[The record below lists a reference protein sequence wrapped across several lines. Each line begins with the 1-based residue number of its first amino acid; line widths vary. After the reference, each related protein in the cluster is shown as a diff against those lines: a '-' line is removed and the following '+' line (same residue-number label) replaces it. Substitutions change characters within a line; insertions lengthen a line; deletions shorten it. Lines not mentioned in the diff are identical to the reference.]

1 MTRAPAGITRRG
13 LLLATAGTAVA
24 TATVAC
30 TDEPPPAGASGIGGN
45 APPFDPMDWPSVRAQ
60 FVLDPA
66 KVNFASFYF
75 ASHPATVRAAIDKH
89 RAGLDAN
96 PLEYLL
102 ANEPTLD
109 TAVFTAAASY
119 LNTEPEQIALTDST
133 TMGLGLLYTGLRLAP
148 GDEVLTTE
156 HDFYATHES
165 FALRK
170 TRDGLSV
177 RRVRLYDEPSQA
189 DADDMV
195 ARLVAAIGP
204 QTRVVAITWV
214 HSSTGVMLPVRAMAD
229 ALAGV
234 NQDRPTAQRALLCV
248 DGVHGLAADAATPGE
263 LGCDFLVAGTHK
275 WLFGP
280 RGTGIIWGRPE
291 AWDRYTPVIPSFIGG
306 SGDGA
311 GRWATP
317 GGFHSFEHR
326 WALAEAFAFHQAI
339 GPARVAD
346 RTRELAA
353 AMKEGLAGIP
363 KVRLHTPRGADISAG
378 IVCCEVSGYN
388 ARQAVARLGEA
399 NIVAS
404 TTPYTPSYLRFGPN
418 ILTNES
424 DVEKALAAVRA
435 L

>member
-1 MTRAPAGITRRG
+1 MTGPSARLTRRG

-24 TATVAC
+24 TAAAC
-30 TDEPPPAGASGIGGN
+30 TDDPLPAGAAGAGGN
-45 APPFDPMDWPSVRAQ
+45 APPFDPMDWSSVRAQ
-60 FVLDPA
+60 FNLNPA
-66 KVNFASFYF
+66 QVNFASFYF
-75 ASHPATVRAAIDKH
+75 ASHPAPVRAAIDKH

-96 PLEYLL
+96 PLEYLTT
-102 ANEPTLD
+102 NEPTLD
-109 TAVFTAAASY
+109 TAVFAAGAAY
-119 LNTEPEQIALTDST
+119 LKTEPEQIALTDST
-133 TMGLGLLYTGLRLAP
+133 TMGLGLLYSGLRLEP

-165 FALRK
+165 FGLRQA
-170 TRDGLSV
+170 RDGLTV
-177 RRVRLYDEPSQA
+177 RRVRLYDEPAQA
-189 DADDMV
+189 DAGDMV
-195 ARLVAAIGP
+195 ARLVAAVGP
-204 QTRVVAITWV
+204 QTRVVAVTWV

-229 ALAGV
+229 ALATLNEG
-234 NQDRPTAQRALLCV
+234 RPAAQRALLCV
-248 DGVHGLAADAATPGE
+248 DGVHGFAADAATPGE

-306 SGDGA
+306 PDGDA

-339 GPARVAD
+339 GAARVAE
-346 RTRELAA
+346 RTRALAA
-353 AMKEGLAGIP
+353 AMKDGLAAIP
-363 KVRLHTPRGADISAG
+363 KVRLHTPRAANISAG

-399 NIVAS
+399 NVVAS

-424 DVEKALAAVRA
+424 DVEKALAAVAA